1 MAHDHDHDHAHDHAQ
16 GHDHDADDAHGHGH
30 GPAGHTHETWAHPG
44 RFRDREPSRR
54 RDYAQRAFTVGI
66 GGPVGSGKTALV
78 LALCGALRDRMSL
91 GVVTNDIFTRED
103 AEFLHRHRALPAD
116 RIRAVETG
124 GCPHAA
130 IREDISHNL
139 DALEQLMADVGPEL
153 LIVES
158 GGDNLAAQFS
168 RELVDYTIYVID
180 VAGGDKVP
188 RKGGPG
194 ITQSDLLVINKTDLA
209 PHVGAS
215 LDVMARDAR
224 AMRGDGPFV
233 FSQAN
238 RGVGLDSI
246 VDAILGAWRQ
256 VVAGSATSRAAF

>member
-1 MAHDHDHDHAHDHAQ
+1 MSHDPHHHDHDHAHDH
-16 GHDHDADDAHGHGH
+16 GEHAH
-30 GPAGHTHETWAHPG
+30 GHTHERWDGPG
-44 RFRDREPSRR
+44 LFRSRPPR
-54 RDYAQRAFTVGI
+54 KPRSFATRAFTVGI

-78 LALCGALRDRMSL
+78 LAICKKLRDKMKL

-103 AEFLHRHRALPAD
+103 AEFLNRNEALPGAQ
-116 RIRAVETG
+116 IRAVETG

-130 IREDISHNL
+130 IREDVTPNL
-139 DALEQLMADVGPEL
+139 DALEDLMRSVNPEL

-158 GGDNLAAQFS
+158 GGDNLAAQYS

-194 ITQSDLLVINKTDLA
+194 VTQSDLLVVNKTDLA

-215 LDVMARDAR
+215 LEVMKSDGERMRQGGPIVFAR
-224 AMRGDGPFV
+224 ANVGDG
-233 FSQAN
+233 
-238 RGVGLDSI
+238 
-246 VDAILGAWRQ
+246 VDDIIAHVLAARAEAL
-256 VVAGSATSRAAF
+256 AG